1 MPESPLPPSP
11 PPAPPRPATGPAS
24 TTSGS
29 TAGVGPSG
37 ATVPGAPARPS
48 TSGTTSSIGGS
59 DWPRQATDSIVSLV
73 DSVKGKTTGPATS
86 IVRGVVYGT
95 LAAIVGTAAL
105 VLTLVLLLRVID
117 VGVDALLDL
126 ADADRDGRSTW
137 IAHTI
142 LGLPMLLAGLW
153 CWRKGGRP
161 AVD

>member
-1 MPESPLPPSP
+1 MPESPLPPPP
-11 PPAPPRPATGPAS
+11 PPAPPRPVSGHAP

-29 TAGVGPSG
+29 TAAVGPSG
-37 ATVPGAPARPS
+37 AASTTAPPGRS
-48 TSGTTSSIGGS
+48 TSSIGGS
-59 DWPRQATDSIVSLV
+59 DWPRQATDTIVSLV

-86 IVRGVVYGT
+86 LVRGVVYGT

-105 VLTLVLLLRVID
+105 VLTLVLLLRAID

-126 ADADRDGRSTW
+126 ADADRNGRSTW

-153 CWRKGGRP
+153 CWRKGGRA